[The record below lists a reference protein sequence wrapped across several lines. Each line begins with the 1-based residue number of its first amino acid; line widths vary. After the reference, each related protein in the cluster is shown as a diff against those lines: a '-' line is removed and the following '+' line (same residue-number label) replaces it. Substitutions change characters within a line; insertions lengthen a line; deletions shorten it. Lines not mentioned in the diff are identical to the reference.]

1 LAKIIVTD
9 MLRLLPA
16 FATGICQILVDMRQ
30 PSSLIIK
37 PMDKKAFRKK
47 ILTVRDNISEK
58 DRAKKSLAIKK
69 RLEKLEI
76 FQDAYTV
83 MFYVSFGSEVETHQ
97 LIKESFREK
106 RVAVPLVWEKDLL
119 VKQITD
125 FGQLS
130 PGAWTILEPEARQKS
145 LGLSNINVM
154 IVPGVTYD
162 KNHHRMGYGGGYYD
176 KLLARKDE
184 GGFVSIGL
192 AFEEQIVDDVPTE
205 TNDQKVDFI
214 ITDKK
219 II

>member
-1 LAKIIVTD
+1 
-9 MLRLLPA
+9 ME
-16 FATGICQILVDMRQ
+16 
-30 PSSLIIK
+30 

-47 ILTVRDNISEK
+47 MLGTRDSISEK

-69 RLEKLEI
+69 RLEKLEL
-76 FQDAYTV
+76 FQEAYTV

-125 FGQLS
+125 FSQLS

-145 LGLSNINVM
+145 LGLTDINVM
-154 IVPGVTYD
+154 IVPGVAYD

-192 AFEEQIVDDVPTE
+192 AFEEQIVDEVPTE
-205 TNDQKVDFI
+205 ENDQKVDFI
-214 ITDKK
+214 ITDKR